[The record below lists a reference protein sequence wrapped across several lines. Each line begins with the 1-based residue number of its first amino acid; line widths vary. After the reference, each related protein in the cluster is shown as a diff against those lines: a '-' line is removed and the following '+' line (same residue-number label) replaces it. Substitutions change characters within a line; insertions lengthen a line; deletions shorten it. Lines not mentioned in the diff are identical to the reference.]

1 MPESP
6 AVSYRSPDSVRDQW
20 IFYGLLGLLC
30 WIPLPLGSNR
40 TFAAGI
46 VIVWAVLL
54 LGGALFA
61 WRNHAAAMAER
72 LRPLRWPIVLLGLFV
87 LIPWIQIF
95 PWPAGVIGALSPEAL
110 AVWEGVGPPRFTLDP
125 YQTQFFAALSFAY
138 WAVFVVALLTI
149 RSHRRLDLLALVIVG
164 SGVFQAIIGALL
176 FSFGAKYTLFFS
188 EVMHENVLG
197 TYINR
202 NHMAGYMELCL
213 SVGIGLMLARLGD
226 DSSGSR
232 HWRSRMRGAIDF
244 MLSPKMLLRLML
256 VIMVIA
262 LVLTRSRMGNGGFF
276 AALIVV
282 GLVYIL
288 LSRKTAPKAVALI
301 ASLIIIDVVVIG
313 TWVGLEK
320 VVSRVQETSM
330 TIEGEG
336 REESVELR
344 LSAARHAMDMV
355 QDFPVLGTGA
365 GSFYGTYLRYRT
377 PREGYFDHAH
387 NDYVEIAAD
396 FGLPGLG
403 LLGAFVALTLAA
415 GVRVLVKRRS
425 SLPRGIAFGSLM
437 AMVALIIHSWVDFN
451 LQIPANALTL
461 VVIMAMAWCAGAL
474 PSGGGQGRRR
484 PSE

>member
-1 MPESP
+1 MHELS
-6 AVSYRSPDSVRDQW
+6 AATYRSSDSVRDQW
-20 IFYGLLGLLC
+20 VFYGLLGLLC

-40 TFAAGI
+40 TFAAAI
-46 VIVWAVLL
+46 VIVWALVLL
-54 LGGALFA
+54 AGALFA
-61 WRNHAAAMAER
+61 WRNQAGALVDR
-72 LRPLRWPIVLLGLFV
+72 LRPFRWPIIVLGLFV
-87 LIPWIQIF
+87 LIPWVQVF
-95 PWPAGVIGALSPEAL
+95 PWPAAVVGAVSPEAL
-110 AVWEGVGPPRFTLDP
+110 AVWDGVGAPRFTLDP
-125 YQTQFFAALSFAY
+125 HQTQFFAALSFAY
-138 WAVFVVALLTI
+138 WAVFVVALLTV
-149 RSHRRLDLLALVIVG
+149 RSNRRLDFLALVIVG
-164 SGVFQAIIGALL
+164 SGVFQAIAGALL

-188 EVMHENVLG
+188 EITHANLLG
-197 TYINR
+197 TFVNR

-213 SVGIGLMLARLGD
+213 SVGIGLMLARLGN
-226 DSSGSR
+226 DSGGSR
-232 HWRSRMRGAIDF
+232 HWRSRLRGAIDF
-244 MLSPKMLLRLML
+244 MLSPTMMLRLML

-276 AALIVV
+276 AAMIIV
-282 GLVYIL
+282 GIVYIL
-288 LSRKTAPKAVALI
+288 LSRKTAPKAVVLI

-313 TWVGLEK
+313 SWVGLEK

-344 LSAARHAMDMV
+344 LDAARHGIDLI

-377 PREGYFDHAH
+377 PRDGYFDHAH

-396 FGLPGLG
+396 FGLLGLG
-403 LLGAFVALTLAA
+403 LLGAFVALTLAT

-461 VVIMAMAWCAGAL
+461 LVIMAMAWCAAAL
-474 PSGGGQGRRR
+474 PGGGGQTRRY
-484 PSE
+484 PEE

>member
-1 MPESP
+1 MPESST
-6 AVSYRSPDSVRDQW
+6 ASYCSSDSVRDQW
-20 IFYGLLGLLC
+20 VFYGLLGLLC

-40 TFAAGI
+40 TFAAAV
-46 VIVWAVLL
+46 VIVWALALL
-54 LGGALFA
+54 AGALFA
-61 WRNHAAAMAER
+61 WRNQAGALADR
-72 LRPLRWPIVLLGLFV
+72 LRPFRWPIVLLGLFV
-87 LIPWIQIF
+87 LIPWVQIF
-95 PWPAGVIGALSPEAL
+95 PWPAGVIGAVSPEAL
-110 AVWEGVGPPRFTLDP
+110 AVWEGVGSPRFTLDP
-125 YQTQFFAALSFAY
+125 QQTQFFAALSFAY
-138 WAVFVVALLTI
+138 WSVFVVALLTV
-149 RSHRRLDLLALVIVG
+149 RNTRRLDVLALVIVG
-164 SGVFQAIIGALL
+164 SGVFQAIAGALL

-188 EVMHENVLG
+188 DVLHDRVKG
-197 TYINR
+197 TFVYH
-202 NHMAGYMELCL
+202 NHMAGYMEMCL
-213 SVGIGLMLARLGD
+213 SVGIG
-226 DSSGSR
+226 
-232 HWRSRMRGAIDF
+232 
-244 MLSPKMLLRLML
+244 LML

-276 AALIVV
+276 AALIIV
-282 GLVYIL
+282 GVVYIL
-288 LSRKTAPKAVALI
+288 LSRKTAPKAVVLI

-330 TIEGEG
+330 TMEGEG

-344 LSAARHAMDMV
+344 LNAARHGMDLV
-355 QDFPVLGTGA
+355 RDFPVLGTGA

-437 AMVALIIHSWVDFN
+437 AMVALMIHSWVDFN

-474 PSGGGQGRRR
+474 PVGGGQARRR
-484 PSE
+484 PAE